1 MIMEI
6 LIIIFFAIG
15 AFAITFLSITMIQLS
30 FAIQEYNEI
39 CNFVQCYIC
48 GPLDEN
54 VCILGDKKWNYV
66 EFGGV
71 GQTVLWIRISV
82 GITNTSLIYKR
93 TIRNDWRF
101 TIY

>member
-6 LIIIFFAIG
+6 LLIVFASIGIIA
-15 AFAITFLSITMIQLS
+15 TVLLVMIMLQLA

-54 VCILGDKKWNYV
+54 VCILGA
-66 EFGGV
+66 
-71 GQTVLWIRISV
+71 
-82 GITNTSLIYKR
+82 KR
-93 TIRNDWRF
+93 
-101 TIY
+101 

>member
-54 VCILGDKKWNYV
+54 VCILGAKK
-66 EFGGV
+66 
-71 GQTVLWIRISV
+71 
-82 GITNTSLIYKR
+82 
-93 TIRNDWRF
+93 
-101 TIY
+101 